1 MRAGCGENT
10 NNFGLGIGGAVS
22 TAGRGMA
29 VKIYNLCGIL
39 SHIGQ
44 FDGQENAP
52 LNWINLQG
60 PWRIKVKTYN
70 VLFGNCNETV

>member
-1 MRAGCGENT
+1 M
-10 NNFGLGIGGAVS
+10 L
-22 TAGRGMA
+22 
-29 VKIYNLCGIL
+29 VKIYNLCGVL

-44 FDGQENAP
+44 FYGQENAP